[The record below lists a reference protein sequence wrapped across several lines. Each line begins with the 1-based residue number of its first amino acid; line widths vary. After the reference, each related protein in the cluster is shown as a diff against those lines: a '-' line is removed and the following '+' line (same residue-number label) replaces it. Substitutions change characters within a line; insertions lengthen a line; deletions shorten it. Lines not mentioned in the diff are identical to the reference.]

1 MLFRNLFT
9 WFSVVSFLSLLF
21 VGGNLLFA
29 VDPDKETQD
38 FLKKHTPKILKIIS
52 EAKEKEYSEILIEAE
67 QRIEEIQEEYNEA
80 EEEEG
85 KESAHWVARL
95 ADNFSAME
103 YQMWKIEE
111 GKISETEGEEMIG
124 ELLIEHLEFRN
135 KMDTELID
143 RLIKEGEEE
152 EAESI
157 KEEIEW
163 RKESSEEAA
172 RELFEE
178 LFGEGEEEEEEN
190 EEDEQDEEDGPSY
203 EGPSTE
209 GLQKDEKLKGVS
221 YEYKKHIFPTLSKYC
236 LDCHDAETAKGDI
249 DLESALSRRPLVR
262 DRSLWENV
270 AERIRNGDMPP
281 KDKDQPHEKESLRL
295 RKWISNEVDLFDY
308 SQVKAPGH
316 VPARRLSREEYNRT
330 IRDLVGLDLRPADQ
344 FPMDFTGTS
353 GFSNSANT
361 LFLHTAHLDRYM
373 SAAET
378 VIDAAQKDK
387 SVWDRLTDNGNVKQS
402 LRRFVR
408 LAFRRPPTDK
418 EMNSYL
424 NHYQTQKDKGKNDKE
439 AIGTVMKV
447 ILVSPNFLLKAEEL
461 SSVGK
466 DTKVTQYDMA
476 SRLSYFLWASAP
488 DQDLL
493 SLAEKDQLQNDK
505 RIREQ
510 ILRMLKDPRSESLG
524 RIFAS
529 EWLSTDDVGPR
540 IRKDPIDNPWCT
552 ETLMAAMREET
563 SLFFHSLVMENEP
576 IERLIDSN
584 YTFLNAEL
592 AEYYRVP
599 GIEGNKM
606 RRVKINTRQ
615 RGGILGH
622 ASVLATTSFPHRTSP
637 VLRGTWILT
646 TLLGTPPPPPPPDV
660 PEIEVGG
667 GRRAAST
674 LREKLEIHRDSKR
687 CAGCH
692 SQIDPLGFALENYSE
707 FGRWRNGVDNRGEL
721 PNGARFRGPQGLKK
735 ALIDTRLDDLG
746 KQLIRKM
753 LSYALG
759 RQLEYYDEAVVREIA
774 QKLKGSGYPLK
785 DMVIE
790 IGLSYPFTIKRVPAE
805 FSKKTKS

>member
-1 MLFRNLFT
+1 MLFRNLFA

-38 FLKKHTPKILKIIS
+38 FFKKHTPKILKIIS

-152 EAESI
+152 EAESM

-178 LFGEGEEEEEEN
+178 LFGEGEEED
-190 EEDEQDEEDGPSY
+190 EDEDDGPSY
-203 EGPSTE
+203 EAPATE
-209 GLQKDEKLKGVS
+209 GSQKDEDLKGVS

-281 KDKDQPHEKESLRL
+281 KDKDQPHEKERLRL

-308 SQVKAPGH
+308 SQVRTPGH

-387 SVWDRLTDNGNVKQS
+387 SVWDRLTDNGNVEQS

-424 NHYQTQKDKGKNDKE
+424 NHYQIQKGKGKNDKE

-447 ILVSPNFLLKAEEL
+447 ILLSPNFLLKAEEL

-674 LREKLEIHRDSKR
+674 LREKLEVHRDSKR

-805 FSKKTKS
+805 LSNKTKP

>member
-1 MLFRNLFT
+1 MLFRNLFA

-152 EAESI
+152 EAESM

-178 LFGEGEEEEEEN
+178 LFGEGEEED
-190 EEDEQDEEDGPSY
+190 EDEDDGPSY
-203 EGPSTE
+203 EAPATE
-209 GLQKDEKLKGVS
+209 GSQKDEDLKGVS

-281 KDKDQPHEKESLRL
+281 KDKDQPHEKERLRL

-308 SQVKAPGH
+308 SQVRAPGH

-408 LAFRRPPTDK
+408 LAFRRPPTDQ

-424 NHYQTQKDKGKNDKE
+424 NHYQVQKGKGKNDKE

-447 ILVSPNFLLKAEEL
+447 ILLSPNFLLKAEEL

-488 DQDLL
+488 DQNLL

-667 GRRAAST
+667 GRRAASN
-674 LREKLEIHRDSKR
+674 LREKLEVHRDSKR

-805 FSKKTKS
+805 LSNKTKP